1 MKVSEERK
9 IKIGDRVKI
18 KGHSVPLMT
27 VSGVSTNMLGDNLLS
42 VIWFSE
48 KLELKEVSGLHSD
61 VFTFID

>member
-1 MKVSEERK
+1 MSEERK

-27 VSGVSTNMLGDNLLS
+27 ISSISTNMLGETSLS
-42 VIWFSE
+42 VIWFTE
-48 KLELKEVSGLHSD
+48 KLELREEGGLHSD